1 MLGSLISAFE
11 NRRHFVLYDWLATLQ
26 SEIIRLNATRENL
39 AQPVFLGKLVDFY
52 TTSNKV
58 SVSLEEAYWYA
69 GAVVLCSALNVLVVH
84 SYMMAILHMGMKFRV
99 ACCSLIYRKSLRLS
113 KTALGETTVGQVVN
127 LLSNDVNRFD
137 VAVIFLHY
145 LWIGPLA
152 TVIITYLMWQEISWA
167 AIVGVGFML
176 AFIPLQAY
184 LGKRTSVLRLKTALR
199 TDERVRLMN
208 EILSGIQVIKMYTW
222 EKPFA
227 DLVAKARNQFRRFA
241 IYAHVRK
248 RRENKTS
255 CEDSSATRSC
265 TLTQA
270 KGQRVHIRK
279 PRPGTELLSNRDLII
294 TWFAAYLGKR
304 TSVLRLKTALRTD
317 ERVRLM
323 NEILS
328 GIQVIKMYT
337 WEKPFADL
345 VAKARKQEIKQI
357 RATSYIR
364 GVLTSFTMFTTRIC
378 LFCSIL
384 AFVLENNV
392 ITAKQV
398 FVVSSFYN
406 ILRQT
411 MTVFFP
417 QGIAQVAEA
426 SVSIKRLQNFM
437 LYEDTSKPVPT
448 LSEIQTSTK
457 PKVKKG
463 EETKESKDIT
473 PLSPTKSGL
482 EIPRDDSKLTDESNV
497 SKETKIEES
506 KGNGSSNVAPLESG
520 EEEDA
525 ELAARVEEDPRGV
538 RLKHATAKWIAAHHE
553 NTLTDLSLTIKAGNP
568 RSVNEAVPVLMVLRA
583 LLQDYMDH
591 HHMHTHV
598 AAHAEG
604 GGGRRCQEHSQSP
617 NPNPTLNPSPCT
629 PLIAVIG
636 PVGAGKSSL
645 LHVLLRELP
654 LVAGSVHV
662 GGTVSYASQEP
673 WLFAGSVRQNILF
686 GQPMDR
692 PRYNTVVRRCALDR
706 DFSLLPHGDKTVVG
720 ERGVSLSGG
729 QRARISL
736 ARAVYKRADIYL
748 LDDPLSAVDAHVGRH
763 LFESCLVGYL
773 RNATRVLVTHQLTF
787 LRDVDQIII
796 LKNGTIAAAGSFE
809 TLSASGLDFA
819 SLLARGE
826 EEERPTTEPAAADL
840 EESPHGSFR
849 IRQMSIHSLS
859 SVDNLTATAPPE
871 GGREEAEMKSAGAVS
886 AQVYGAYLSASGH
899 SLVVTLMVAIAILAQ
914 VFGSGSDWWTSY
926 WVNLEEKQPQ
936 ELMNRI
942 GSNPPAT
949 LEAIQNVTQS
959 MLDDVHYENSLI
971 SRYECIYIYT
981 GMVVALVVISL
992 LRSFMFFSMAMR
1004 ASTRLHNKMFSAIT
1018 RAPMRFFHVNPSGR
1032 ILNRFSKDMG
1042 AVDEVLP
1049 AALLDVLQIGLSL
1062 TGIVVVV
1069 AVVNY
1074 WLLLPTL
1081 LIGLVFYGL
1090 RIFYLASS
1098 RSIKRLEGVT
1108 RSPVFSHLNASLQ
1121 GITTIRAFGAQE
1133 ALVREFD
1140 NHQDLHSSAWYLFIA
1155 TSRAFGFWLD
1165 LVCVVYIAI
1174 VTLSFLVL
1182 GQEVSG
1188 GNVGLAI
1195 TQAIS
1200 LTGMFQWGMRQS
1212 TELENQMTSVE
1223 RIDEYSKIE
1232 SEPPLQS
1239 PEGKRPPP
1247 SWPAEG
1253 RVEFRHM
1260 SLYYAPGEP
1269 PVLRDLS
1276 LIILPREKVGI
1287 VGRTG
1292 AGKSSLIN
1300 ALFRLAKVE
1309 GEIIIDGRET
1319 SALGLHELRS
1329 QISIIPQEPVLFSGT
1344 MRHNLDPFDEYPDHV
1359 LWRALEEVEL
1369 KEAVMELAAGLSSH
1383 MSEGGGNFSVGQR
1396 QLVCLARAVVR
1407 RNRLLVLDEA
1417 TANVDPQTDAL
1428 IQTTIRNKF
1437 ADCTVLTIAHRLHTV
1452 MDSDKVLVMDAGQMV
1467 EFDHPHIL
1475 LSRPGGVL
1483 RGMVDQ
1489 TGRAMADMLARIAL
1503 QSYSKKQLSATASVT
1518 E

>member
-1 MLGSLISAFE
+1 MESVKKKGRPPHPRAAANPFSALTFGWTLPIFLSGLKKDMEEQDLYEPLEEHASSPLGDKFARLWEEEVANAGGKRTPSLLRVILKAYAARCMLYG
-11 NRRHFVLYDWLATLQ
+11 FVLFLM
-26 SEIIRLNATRENL
+26 ECGIRIQQPRMMGCFIGYFGQANQLFMYEKLVKLRDEVVVARSRLLNTTDKKI
-39 AQPVFLGKLVDFY
+39 AQPVFLGKLVEY
-52 TTSNKV
+52 YSPNQNTVKQT
-58 SVSLEEAYWYA
+58 EAYYYA
-69 GAVVLCSALNVLVVH
+69 GAVVLCSALNVFVVH
-84 SYMMAILHMGMKFRV
+84 PYMMAILHMGMKFRV

-137 VAVIFLHY
+137 VAIIFLHY

-152 TVIITYLMWQEISWA
+152 TVIITYFMWVEISWA
-167 AIVGVGFML
+167 AVVGVAFML

-227 DLVAKARNQFRRFA
+227 DLVAKARK
-241 IYAHVRK
+241 H
-248 RRENKTS
+248 
-255 CEDSSATRSC
+255 
-265 TLTQA
+265 
-270 KGQRVHIRK
+270 
-279 PRPGTELLSNRDLII
+279 
-294 TWFAAYLGKR
+294 
-304 TSVLRLKTALRTD
+304 
-317 ERVRLM
+317 
-323 NEILS
+323 
-328 GIQVIKMYT
+328 
-337 WEKPFADL
+337 
-345 VAKARKQEIKQI
+345 EIKQI

-364 GVLTSFTMFTTRIC
+364 GVLTSFIMFTTRIC
-378 LFCSIL
+378 LFFSIL
-384 AFVLENNV
+384 AFVLEHSV
-392 ITAKQV
+392 ISAKQV
-398 FVVSSFYN
+398 FVVTSFYN

-426 SVSIKRLQNFM
+426 TISIKRLQNFM
-437 LYEDTSKPVPT
+437 LYEDTSKPVPG
-448 LSEIQTSTK
+448 LAEIQTSK
-457 PKVKKG
+457 AGKELKKDAR
-463 EETKESKDIT
+463 ESTVSTKE
-473 PLSPTKSGL
+473 GL
-482 EIPRDDSKLTDESNV
+482 EPKESSKQLLE
-497 SKETKIEES
+497 KEPLKNDNEA
-506 KGNGSSNVAPLESG
+506 KGNGNANIAPLESG
-520 EEEDA
+520 EEDDE
-525 ELAARVEEDPRGV
+525 ELATRVEEDARGV
-538 RLKHATAKWIAAHHE
+538 RLKHATAKWIASHAE
-553 NTLTDLSLTIKAGNP
+553 NTLTDLSLTVKPGK
-568 RSVNEAVPVLMVLRA
+568 
-583 LLQDYMDH
+583 
-591 HHMHTHV
+591 
-598 AAHAEG
+598 
-604 GGGRRCQEHSQSP
+604 
-617 NPNPTLNPSPCT
+617 
-629 PLIAVIG
+629 LIAVIG

-654 LVAGSVHV
+654 LLKGAVHV

-686 GQPMDR
+686 GQAMDR
-692 PRYNTVVRRCALDR
+692 PRYNAVVRRCALDR
-706 DFSLLPHGDKTVVG
+706 DFTLFPHGDKTVVG

-763 LFESCLVGYL
+763 LFEACVVGYL
-773 RNATRVLVTHQLTF
+773 RNTTRVLVTHQLQF

-796 LKNGTIAAAGSFE
+796 LKNGTIAAAGNFD

-819 SLLARGE
+819 TLLARNE
-826 EEERPTTEPAAADL
+826 EEDDKPATEQTPAAEL
-840 EESPHGSFR
+840 EESVLQGSFR
-849 IRQMSIHSLS
+849 KRQMSIHSVS

-886 AQVYGAYLSASGH
+886 GKVYGAYLGASGH
-899 SLVVTLMVAIAILAQ
+899 PVVVALMVLVAVLAQ
-914 VFGSGSDWWTSY
+914 LLGSGADWWTSY
-926 WVNLEEKQPQ
+926 WVNLEEK
-936 ELMNRI
+936 
-942 GSNPPAT
+942 NPLTTARS
-949 LEAIQNVTQS
+949 LDAGNVTGPLAYAGNMTDRLVDNAQFQGS
-959 MLDDVHYENSLI
+959 TLT
-971 SRYECIYIYT
+971 RYDCIYIYT
-981 GMVVALVVISL
+981 GMVVALVAVSL

-1004 ASTRLHNKMFSAIT
+1004 ASTRLHNNMFASIT
-1018 RAPMRFFHVNPSGR
+1018 RAPMRFFHTNPSGR

-1049 AALLDVLQIGLSL
+1049 SALLDVLQIGLSL
-1062 TGIVVVV
+1062 IGIVVVV
-1069 AVVNY
+1069 GAVNY

-1081 LIGLVFYGL
+1081 AIGVVFYLL
-1090 RIFYLASS
+1090 RIVYIGSS
-1098 RSIKRLEGVT
+1098 RAIKRLEGVT

-1133 ALVREFD
+1133 ALIREFD

-1155 TSRAFGFWLD
+1155 SSRAFGFWLD
-1165 LVCVVYIAI
+1165 LVCVVYIAM
-1174 VTLSFLVL
+1174 VTLSFLVFR
-1182 GQEVSG
+1182 QEEPG

-1195 TQAIS
+1195 TQAMG

-1223 RIDEYSKIE
+1223 RIQEYSTIE
-1232 SEPPLQS
+1232 SEPPLES
-1239 PEGKRPPP
+1239 EPSRKPPP
-1247 SWPAEG
+1247 SWPEAG
-1253 RVEFRHM
+1253 RLEFRRVF
-1260 SLYYAPGEP
+1260 LYYTPGEP

-1276 LIILPREKVGI
+1276 LTILPREKVGI

-1300 ALFRLAKVE
+1300 ALFRLAKIE

-1319 SALGLHELRS
+1319 SLLGLHELRS

-1359 LWRALEEVEL
+1359 LWKALEEVEL
-1369 KEAVMELAAGLSSH
+1369 KEAVSELAAGLSSRLA
-1383 MSEGGGNFSVGQR
+1383 EGGGNFSVGQR
-1396 QLVCLARAVVR
+1396 QLVCLARAIVR

-1475 LSRPGGVL
+1475 LQKPDGIL

-1489 TGRAMADMLARIAL
+1489 TGRSMAETLARVAL
-1503 QSYSKKQLSATASVT
+1503 QAYEKIHDKGTESSKL
-1518 E
+1518 